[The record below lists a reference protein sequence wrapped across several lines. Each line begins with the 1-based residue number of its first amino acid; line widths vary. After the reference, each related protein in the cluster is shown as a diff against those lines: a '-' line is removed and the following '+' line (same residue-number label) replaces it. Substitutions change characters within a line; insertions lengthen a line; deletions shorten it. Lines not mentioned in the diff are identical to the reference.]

1 MAAKVPKVFTVETLR
16 SAAKQSLRLLVVP
29 VRLRRAIKK
38 YLREEDDPHIRK
50 KVRQLSESFQE
61 IKDTNLQLPESTAKS
76 LADCMNSVD
85 TKRWKIQTVYGDSG
99 LQYRDGETA
108 AYIAS
113 RMPAVFSVCYRVLIE
128 IRRRIPEFRPT
139 RVLDFGAGTGSGFW
153 AVQEVWPKSVE
164 RVNIVEPSQSMQ
176 RAGRNLIQGLKD
188 LPLIHGYTS
197 LLALSKEINKQC
209 KEINEKSARK
219 HDLVIASYVLGEIPS
234 LKDRITVVRQ
244 LWDLTDDLLVLVE
257 PGTPHG
263 ANIISQMRSH
273 ILWMEKRKLR
283 KLENKMKKAGA
294 DKAVLDL
301 KSGAHIVAPCP
312 HDGKCPLENTGKY
325 CHFVQRLQRT
335 SSQRSY
341 KRTKGVPLRG
351 FEDEKFSFVV
361 FRRGQRPRELW
372 PLDGMKLETLKE
384 RRANKKPEDLEIDY
398 EDFIKLQ
405 VVEVPYID
413 PRAYDSDTE
422 EEQEDGEG
430 TDEDVEDTIEE
441 EDQEEEESERASVG
455 GGWGRI
461 IFPPFRKG
469 KQVTLDMCV
478 PTKED
483 GSEGAFERRVIT
495 KSKNPDLHLQAK
507 KSFWGDLWP
516 LTTQQE
522 SGKEKQ
528 VDAEWCRPDQDQK
541 WGAWP

>member
-1 MAAKVPKVFTVETLR
+1 MAANVPKVFTVETLR

-76 LADCMNSVD
+76 LADCMNSVE

-128 IRRRIPEFRPT
+128 IRRRIPDFRPT

-209 KEINEKSARK
+209 KEINEKSQRK

-294 DKAVLDL
+294 EKAVLDL

-312 HDGKCPLENTGKY
+312 HDGKCPLENTGNY

-398 EDFIKLQ
+398 EDFIKSQ

-413 PRAYDSDTE
+413 PRAYDSDTMDEE
-422 EEQEDGEG
+422 EEQEGGEG

-441 EDQEEEESERASVG
+441 EHQEEEESERASVG

-469 KQVTLDMCV
+469 KQVT
-478 PTKED
+478 
-483 GSEGAFERRVIT
+483 
-495 KSKNPDLHLQAK
+495 
-507 KSFWGDLWP
+507 
-516 LTTQQE
+516 
-522 SGKEKQ
+522 
-528 VDAEWCRPDQDQK
+528 
-541 WGAWP
+541 

>member
-1 MAAKVPKVFTVETLR
+1 MEIAVSNTETVRLPLTLLLACPP
-16 SAAKQSLRLLVVP
+16 SSPSVTESSLRFVEGYRIL
-29 VRLRRAIKK
+29 RLRKCWI
-38 YLREEDDPHIRK
+38 L
-50 KVRQLSESFQE
+50 V
-61 IKDTNLQLPESTAKS
+61 
-76 LADCMNSVD
+76 LAPVLVS
-85 TKRWKIQTVYGDSG
+85 
-99 LQYRDGETA
+99 
-108 AYIAS
+108 AS
-113 RMPAVFSVCYRVLIE
+113 CR
-128 IRRRIPEFRPT
+128 
-139 RVLDFGAGTGSGFW
+139 
-153 AVQEVWPKSVE
+153 AVQEVWPKSAE
-164 RVNIVEPSQSMQ
+164 KINIVEPSPSMQ

-197 LLALSKEINKQC
+197 LQALSKEICKKIKDKKLKNK
-209 KEINEKSARK
+209 ERK

-244 LWDLTDDLLVLVE
+244 LWDLTDDLLVLIE

-273 ILWMEKRKLR
+273 ILWMEKRKLS
-283 KLENKMKKAGA
+283 KLEKKTKEDEAGK
-294 DKAVLDL
+294 DVLDL

-351 FEDEKFSFVV
+351 FEDEKFSFVA
-361 FRRGQRPRELW
+361 FRRGQRPREPW
-372 PLDGMKLETLKE
+372 PLDGMKLESLKE
-384 RRANKKPEDLEIDY
+384 LRASRKPEDLEIDY
-398 EDFIKLQ
+398 EDFIKSQ

-413 PRAYDSDTE
+413 PRAEDSDVMDEDEDEDE
-422 EEQEDGEG
+422 EEDGEG
-430 TDEDVEDTIEE
+430 VDEDEDEDEE
-441 EDQEEEESERASVG
+441 EDGKGIDEEEEEDGEGIDEDEEEDGEGINEDKEEEEDCEGTEEEEEEESARASVG

-469 KQVTLDMCV
+469 KQVTLDLCV
-478 PTKED
+478 PTNEE

-495 KSKNPDLHLQAK
+495 KSKNPHLHLQAK

-516 LTTQQE
+516 LTTQQD
-522 SGKEKQ
+522 SRKERRKI
-528 VDAEWCRPDQDQK
+528 DAEWCRPDQDQK